1 MKLVV
6 KMTTEMALALGCKFA
21 KPVIL
26 DNLPPH
32 IKGPIFEFPNNT
44 FFIPIQNQPLL
55 WSIDEKLLCEY
66 H

>member
-1 MKLVV
+1 
-6 KMTTEMALALGCKFA
+6 MALALGCKFA